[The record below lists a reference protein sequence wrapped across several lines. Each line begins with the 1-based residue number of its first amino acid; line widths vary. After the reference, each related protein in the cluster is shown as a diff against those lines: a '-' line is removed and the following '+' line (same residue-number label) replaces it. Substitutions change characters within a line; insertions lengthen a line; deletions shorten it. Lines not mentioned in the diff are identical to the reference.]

1 MTVDVGVGAWE
12 WVADLLGPGGCTAED
27 HALAQHARDEG
38 FTRRGRR
45 YRPDVVAYPQSTD
58 QVAGLLREAAHR
70 GVYVTPWGA
79 GTSMEGNGLPTR
91 GGIVV
96 DMTRMNK
103 VVAVHPE
110 DLQVVVQ
117 PGILRPDLNEQLSR
131 YGLFFP
137 PDPGAPA
144 TIGGMVAN
152 NASGT
157 KSVKYGVT
165 ADYVLALEVV
175 LADGTVIR
183 TGSRAVKSASGYRLT
198 SLFIGSEGTLGVI
211 TEITLRLAPVPAA
224 VSGGLARFSSLD
236 HAARAVSAMIAAGVT
251 LAMAELIDGPIIRL
265 LNAEDDLGWP
275 ERATILLEFSG
286 SSEAAVD
293 AELELA
299 KALVLDVDPDAELSR
314 SSVDEHRK
322 LTALRHGLGP
332 TIYRS
337 STKPNIRV
345 LDVTVPISRY
355 ADLVRASR
363 EIVARYGLEAYQLGH
378 AGDGNLHVLLLNDSR
393 DEAEL
398 DVVDRAEDEIV
409 AKALEFEGT
418 TTGEHGVGLGRMRFM
433 DAEHGAAIDVMR
445 AIKRALDPSIRLNP
459 GKIVEVDL

>member
-1 MTVDVGVGAWE
+1 MTVEVGAWQ
-12 WVADLLGPGGCTAED
+12 WVSDLLGPDGSTVDD

-38 FTRRGRR
+38 FTRRGRK
-45 YRPDVVAYPQSTD
+45 YRPDVVAYPRSTAE
-58 QVAGLLREAAHR
+58 VAELLREAAR
-70 GVYVTPWGA
+70 RDVPVTPWGA

-96 DMTRMNK
+96 DLTRMDQ

-117 PGILRPDLNEQLSR
+117 PGILRPDLNERLAPH
-131 YGLFFP
+131 GLFFP

-144 TIGGMVAN
+144 TLGGMVAN

-165 ADYVLALEVV
+165 ADYVIALEVV
-175 LADGTVIR
+175 LADGTVVR
-183 TGSRAVKSASGYRLT
+183 TGSRAIKSASGYRLT
-198 SLFIGSEGTLGVI
+198 SLFVGSEGTLGVI
-211 TEITLRLAPVPAA
+211 TEITLRLAPVPAVVRGA
-224 VSGGLARFSSLD
+224 LARFSSLD
-236 HAARAVSAMIAAGVT
+236 HAARAVSAMIAGGVT
-251 LAMAELIDGPIIRL
+251 PAMAELIDGPIIRL
-265 LNAEDDLGWP
+265 LNAENELDWP
-275 ERATILLEFSG
+275 ERAMLMLEFSG
-286 SSEAAVD
+286 SSEVAVD
-293 AELELA
+293 EELELA
-299 KALVLDVDPDAELSR
+299 QAVALDVDPDAEFTR
-314 SSVDEHRK
+314 SSADEHRK

-337 STKPNIRV
+337 SPKPNIRV

-355 ADLVRASR
+355 VDLVRASR
-363 EIVARYGLEAYQLGH
+363 EIVARHGLEAYQLGH

-393 DEAEL
+393 DAVEL
-398 DVVDRAEDEIV
+398 EVVDRVEDEIV

-433 DAEHGAAIDVMR
+433 DAEHGAAVEVMR
-445 AIKRALDPSIRLNP
+445 ALKRALDPAVRLNP
-459 GKIVEVDL
+459 GKIVEVDG